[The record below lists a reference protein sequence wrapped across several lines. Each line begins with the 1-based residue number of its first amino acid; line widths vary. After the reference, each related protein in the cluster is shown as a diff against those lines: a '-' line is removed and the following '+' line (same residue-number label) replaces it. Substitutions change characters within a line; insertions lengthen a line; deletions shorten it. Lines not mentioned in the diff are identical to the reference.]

1 MSSTPAAQSIA
12 SDARWLAQALD
23 PASGLVRLIAMT
35 PEDYRAASFL
45 DDRML
50 QAPIVSETAPFAE
63 VAAALPADARSDAR
77 WIFHIGHV
85 GSTLVSRLLGELEGV
100 LALREPRI
108 LRDVAGMPAEAR
120 TSITPAIQK
129 LVSRTFAP
137 DQFALIKATSFVS
150 EIASDLVPAGER
162 ALFLYAQPR
171 TYIASILA
179 GPNSLVELER
189 LAPLRAQRMAGRVT
203 AFGGWNGPGP
213 ACSGGLGLRNDGAG
227 SGRRGNARPPHSLGR
242 LRCDAGRHGWR
253 ATRPRFILRL
263 RGASRRAFAKIARG
277 PLMTRYSKALEYE
290 YSPSLRRELIEQ
302 ELRIR
307 GSEIEEALRTLDVAA
322 KQSPLLASALARR

>member
-1 MSSTPAAQSIA
+1 MSSTPTAQSIA
-12 SDARWLAQALD
+12 SDARWLTQALE

-35 PEDYRAASFL
+35 PEDYRDASFL

-50 QAPIVSETAPFAE
+50 QALTVSETPPFAE
-63 VAAALPADARSDAR
+63 VAAAVPADARSDAR

-85 GSTLVSRLLGELEGV
+85 GSTLISRLLGELDRV

-108 LRDVAGMPAEAR
+108 LRDIAAMPPEVR
-120 TSITPAIQK
+120 SSITPAIQK

-137 DQFALIKATSFVS
+137 DQFALVKATSFVS
-150 EIASDLVPAGER
+150 EIASELVPAGER
-162 ALFLYAQPR
+162 ALFLYAEPR

-189 LAPLRAQRMAGRVT
+189 LAPGRAQRMAARVT
-203 AFGGWNGPGP
+203 GLAGGTGQAQLAAAAW
-213 ACSGGLGLRNDGAG
+213 ACEMTALEEAAAAMPDRHIHWADFDAMLGDMDGALRALG
-227 SGRRGNARPPHSLGR
+227 SFFG
-242 LRCDAGRHGWR
+242 
-253 ATRPRFILRL
+253 F
-263 RGASRRAFAKIARG
+263 GAPAERIAEIARG
-277 PLMTRYSKALEYE
+277 PLMTRYSKAVEYE

-307 GSEIEEALRTLDVAA
+307 GTEIEAALGTLDVAA